1 MFYSHTFL
9 ARKSALGTVWIA
21 AHLQHKLRK
30 NHVTVTD
37 ISTAVDFIMFPE
49 VPIALRLSAHLLLGV
64 VRIYSK
70 KVDYLHHDCT
80 EALSRIKTAFASAN
94 DINLPEDATTAPF
107 HSITLPETFELDALD
122 LLDDWNF
129 EGTLDNHL
137 KSRED
142 ITMTD
147 QAPGMGDPYVAFFIN
162 EDVTVAT
169 LPLEHTVNDDV
180 SPMGEDAPP
189 NSENIGADV
198 PVQDPSNQS
207 KELDQKLAEDRLYD
221 GLSELDATMM
231 DAHPNNLPDWI
242 ESDNVLPEEHEIVQ
256 QIIND
261 KENISPVAQDIS
273 ESGGRSMPFQLN
285 QDSPPNLGFAPS
297 FDNSNSHDM
306 PGHVSPNLAIQPT
319 PPQEKKRP
327 RERKRK
333 LIFDSTVVLS
343 NDFMKKLLDN
353 PSALVSKRRKLPCS
367 ALDVWKFKN
376 RSRME
381 QNFFESSISGLH
393 ENLQVLSKE
402 DFISSK
408 VRKFVVEASSPER
421 LRSRLPTPPR
431 LPTPLPGIDNEIG
444 HSRFPDHHHHEDSL
458 HETRLSPLRNYEFTP
473 PSDGNLWTV
482 PETGNI
488 LEAEELLLDI
498 PASVET
504 NRSDIETPFTHM
516 DGHSVM
522 EETGLPTVQEFS
534 SLNEDLYF
542 LDADNTNTPTG
553 HEGNESHTLSVRTRA
568 VAQYLKQQSPAT
580 EAPKD
585 KIGTLS
591 LNKILEGRTRK
602 QCARMLYE
610 TLVLKNYGIIDV
622 EQKEAYGDITL
633 LLTPLANA
641 KF

>member
-37 ISTAVDFIMFPE
+37 IATAVDFIMFPE

-70 KVDYLHHDCT
+70 KVDYFLHDCT
-80 EALSRIKTAFASAN
+80 EALSRFRTVFASAN

-107 HSITLPETFELDALD
+107 HSITMPETFELDALD
-122 LLDDWNF
+122 LPDDWNH

-142 ITMTD
+142 ITITD
-147 QAPGMGDPYVAFFIN
+147 HSPSKGDPYVAFFIN
-162 EDVTVAT
+162 EDATVDT
-169 LPLEHTVNDDV
+169 LPLEQTVNDDV
-180 SPMGEDAPP
+180 RPMDEDAPP

-198 PVQDPSNQS
+198 PMHDPSNQS

-261 KENISPVAQDIS
+261 KENISPVEQDIL
-273 ESGGRSMPFQLN
+273 EPGRRSMPFQLN
-285 QDSPPNLGFAPS
+285 PDSPPDLGLY
-297 FDNSNSHDM
+297 NSNSHDM

-319 PPQEKKRP
+319 PPEGRKRP

-333 LIFDSTVVLS
+333 PIFDSTVVLP
-343 NDFMKKLLDN
+343 NDFIKELLDN

-381 QNFFESSISGLH
+381 QNFWRLH

-402 DFISSK
+402 EFTSK
-408 VRKFVVEASSPER
+408 VRKFAVKASSPER
-421 LRSRLPTPPR
+421 MRSIPTTPPR
-431 LPTPLPGIDNEIG
+431 PPTPLPGIDNEIG
-444 HSRFPDHHHHEDSL
+444 HSRFPDHHHEDTL
-458 HETRLSPLRNYEFTP
+458 PETRLSPLRNYEFTP

-488 LEAEELLLDI
+488 LETEELPTLDI
-498 PASVET
+498 PASVGT
-504 NRSDIETPFTHM
+504 NRSDIETPITHM

-534 SLNEDLYF
+534 NLDEDLYF
-542 LDADNTNTPTG
+542 LDADNTNNTPAG
-553 HEGNESHTLSVRTRA
+553 HEENELHTLSVRTRA

-580 EAPKD
+580 EAPTD
-585 KIGTLS
+585 RNGTLS
-591 LNKILEGRTRK
+591 LNKILEGKTRK

-610 TLVLKNYGIIDV
+610 TLVLKNYGIIDI

-633 LLTPLANA
+633 LLTPLTNA